1 MPLIKVTLPNG
12 TKISLPPEI
21 ADMVNRYIRE
31 GHIDLANKAIN
42 EHLLKGLS

>member
-1 MPLIKVTLPNG
+1 
-12 TKISLPPEI
+12 
-21 ADMVNRYIRE
+21 VNRYIRE